1 MSLPY
6 PGLLYRGLILLRLS
20 KNHFLRVDIV
30 WNKTF
35 TAILLRKITL
45 FQNRSKKVDL
55 GLHPYPTP
63 VPVMLGI

>member
-6 PGLLYRGLILLRLS
+6 PGLLYRGLILPRLS
-20 KNHFLRVDIV
+20 KNHFFRVDIV

-35 TAILLRKITL
+35 TAILLRKITF
-45 FQNRSKKVDL
+45 FQNRSKKVDQ
-55 GLHPYPTP
+55 GLHSYPTP